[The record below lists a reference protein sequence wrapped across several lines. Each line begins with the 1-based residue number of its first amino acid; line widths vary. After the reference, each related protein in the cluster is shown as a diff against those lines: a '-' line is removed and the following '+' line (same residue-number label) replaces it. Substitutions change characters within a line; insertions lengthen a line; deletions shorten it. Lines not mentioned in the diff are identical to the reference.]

1 MAALARFAC
10 MKAVMRARLGA
21 AAILARLNQ
30 VPGVEVIAVETEDE
44 LAAAISDAE
53 LLLLPDSHYS
63 AETAQILKQ
72 RAKKL
77 TWIQLLSAGYD
88 AVSRHGYPANVAI
101 TNAGPAFAPSVATH
115 ALGLLLGIQRQF
127 PILLADQKRHAW
139 DKGGARE
146 RCAAPIDSTV
156 AVLGFGYIGSE
167 IGRLLQA
174 FGARVVALTRSAKP
188 HPHADESLSINELRN
203 VLPRA
208 DAVIVA
214 LAASPETRHL
224 IGAPEFALMKR
235 SAVIV
240 NIARGYIINGEALG
254 AALRDGTI
262 AGAGLDVTEPEPL
275 PPDNQLWDAPN
286 LIIAPHMAG
295 APGAVTAK
303 RLAQV
308 VSDNVTRHLKGVAL
322 AHIVTP

>member
-1 MAALARFAC
+1 

-21 AAILARLNQ
+21 AAILARLKH
-30 VPGVEVIAVETEDE
+30 VPDVEVIVVDSEDE
-44 LAAAISDAE
+44 LAAAIPDAE

-77 TWIQLLSAGYD
+77 AWIQLLSAGYD
-88 AVSRHGYPANVAI
+88 AVGRHGYPANVAV
-101 TNAGPAFAPSVATH
+101 TNAGPAFAPAVATQ
-115 ALGLLLGIQRQF
+115 ALGLLLGVQRQF

-146 RCAAPIDSTV
+146 RCAAPIDSTI

-174 FGARVVALTRSAKP
+174 FGAHVVALTRSAKP
-188 HPHADESLSINELRN
+188 HPDADESLSINELRN

-208 DAVIVA
+208 DAVMIA

-224 IGAPEFALMKR
+224 IGATEFALMKR
-235 SAVIV
+235 SAV
-240 NIARGYIINGEALG
+240 ARQHRARLYRRLRSARRRAARRHDRRRRARRDRARAAAAGPSTVGCAQPHHRAAYGGRARPRSRPSASRRSSGE
-254 AALRDGTI
+254 
-262 AGAGLDVTEPEPL
+262 
-275 PPDNQLWDAPN
+275 
-286 LIIAPHMAG
+286 
-295 APGAVTAK
+295 
-303 RLAQV
+303 
-308 VSDNVTRHLKGVAL
+308 NVTRHLKGEPL
-322 AHIVTP
+322 AHTVTP

>member
-1 MAALARFAC
+1 

-21 AAILARLNQ
+21 AAIQARLKE
-30 VPGVEVIAVETEDE
+30 VPGVELTTVDTEEE
-44 LAAAISDAE
+44 LAAAIPDAE
-53 LLLLPDSHYS
+53 LLMLPDSHYS
-63 AETAQILKQ
+63 AETAQTLKT

-77 TWIQLLSAGYD
+77 AWIQLLSAGYD
-88 AVSRHGYPANVAI
+88 AVGRHGYPTNIAV
-101 TNAGPAFAPSVATH
+101 TNAGPAFAPAVATQ
-115 ALGLLLGIQRQF
+115 ALGLLLGVQRQF
-127 PILLADQKRHAW
+127 PILLADQKKHAW

-146 RCAAPIDSTV
+146 RCAAPIDSTI

-174 FGARVVALTRSAKP
+174 FGAHIVALTRSAEP
-188 HPHADESLSINELRN
+188 HPHADESLSIKELHA

-208 DAVIVA
+208 DAVVIA
-214 LAASPETRHL
+214 LAASAETRHL
-224 IGAPEFALMKR
+224 IGAKEFALMKR
-235 SAVIV
+235 SATIV
-240 NIARGYIINGEALG
+240 NIARGYIIDGDALG
-254 AALRDGTI
+254 KALRDGTI

-286 LIIAPHMAG
+286 LILAPHMAG
-295 APGAVTAK
+295 APSAVTAK

-308 VSDNVTRHLKGVAL
+308 VYDNVTRHLKGEAL

>member
-1 MAALARFAC
+1 

-21 AAILARLNQ
+21 AAIIARLKN
-30 VPGVEVIAVETEDE
+30 VPGVELIAVDSEEE
-44 LAAAISDAE
+44 LAAAIPDAE
-53 LLLLPDSHYS
+53 LLLLPDSHYP
-63 AETAQILKQ
+63 ATTAQILKE

-77 TWIQLLSAGYD
+77 SWIQLLSAGYD
-88 AVSRHGYPANVAI
+88 AVGRHGYPGHVVI
-101 TNAGPAFAPSVATH
+101 TNAGPAFAPSVATQ

-127 PILLADQKRHAW
+127 PILLADQKKHAW

-174 FGARVVALTRSAKP
+174 FGARVVALTRSARP

-214 LAASPETRHL
+214 LAASPETWHL

-240 NIARGYIINGEALG
+240 NIARGYIIDGEALG
-254 AALRDGTI
+254 KALRDGTI

-295 APGAVTAK
+295 APGSVTAK

-308 VSDNVTRHLKGVAL
+308 VEENVLRRLKGEAL
-322 AHIVTP
+322 QHTVRP

>member
-1 MAALARFAC
+1 
-10 MKAVMRARLGA
+10 
-21 AAILARLNQ
+21 
-30 VPGVEVIAVETEDE
+30 
-44 LAAAISDAE
+44 
-53 LLLLPDSHYS
+53 
-63 AETAQILKQ
+63 
-72 RAKKL
+72 
-77 TWIQLLSAGYD
+77 
-88 AVSRHGYPANVAI
+88 
-101 TNAGPAFAPSVATH
+101 
-115 ALGLLLGIQRQF
+115 LLLGIQRQI
-127 PILLADQKRHAW
+127 PILLADQKNHAW

-146 RCAAPIDSTV
+146 RCAAPIDSTI

-174 FGARVVALTRSAKP
+174 FGAHVVALTRSAKP
-188 HPHADESLSINELRN
+188 HPNADESLSIDALRD

-208 DAVIVA
+208 DVVIVA

-224 IGAPEFALMKR
+224 IGTSEFALMKR

-240 NIARGYIINGEALG
+240 NIARGYIIDGDALG
-254 AALRDGTI
+254 KALRDGTI

-275 PPDNQLWDAPN
+275 PADNPLWDAPN

-308 VSDNVTRHLKGVAL
+308 VEENVTRRLNGEAL
-322 AHIVTP
+322 AHTVRP

>member
-1 MAALARFAC
+1 

-21 AAILARLNQ
+21 AAIIARLKD
-30 VPGVEVIAVETEDE
+30 VPGVELIAVDSEDE
-44 LAAAISDAE
+44 LAAAIPDADI
-53 LLLLPDSHYS
+53 LMLPDSHYS
-63 AETAQILKQ
+63 AETAKILNSQ
-72 RAKKL
+72 AKKL
-77 TWIQLLSAGYD
+77 SWIQLLSAGYD
-88 AVSRHGYPANVAI
+88 AVGRHGYPANVAI
-101 TNAGPAFAPSVATH
+101 TNAGPAFAPAVATQ
-115 ALGLLLGIQRQF
+115 ALGLLLGIQRQI
-127 PILLADQKRHAW
+127 PILLADQKKHAW
-139 DKGGARE
+139 DKSGARE
-146 RCAAPIDSTV
+146 RCAAPIDSTI

-174 FGARVVALTRSAKP
+174 FGGHVVALTRSAKP

-224 IGAPEFALMKR
+224 IGAAEFALMKR

-240 NIARGYIINGEALG
+240 NIARGYIIDGAALG
-254 AALRDGTI
+254 KALRDGTI

-275 PPDNQLWDAPN
+275 PADNPLWDAPN

-308 VSDNVTRHLKGVAL
+308 VEENVTRRLKGEAL
-322 AHIVTP
+322 QHTVMP

>member
-1 MAALARFAC
+1 

-21 AAILARLNQ
+21 AAIQARLKQ
-30 VPGVEVIAVETEDE
+30 MPDVELTTVETEDE
-44 LAAAISDAE
+44 LAAAIPDAE

-63 AETAQILKQ
+63 AETAQILKT
-72 RAKKL
+72 RAMKL
-77 TWIQLLSAGYD
+77 AWLQLLSAGYD
-88 AVSRHGYPANVAI
+88 AVGRHGYPTNVTV
-101 TNAGPAFAPSVATH
+101 TNAGPAFAPAVATQ

-127 PILLADQKRHAW
+127 PILLADQKKHAW

-146 RCAAPIDSTV
+146 RCAAPIDSTI

-167 IGRLLQA
+167 IGRLLRA
-174 FGARVVALTRSAKP
+174 FGAHVVALTRNAKP
-188 HPHADESLSINELRN
+188 HPHADESLSIKELRA

-208 DAVIVA
+208 DAVVVA

-235 SAVIV
+235 SSYVV
-240 NIARGYIINGEALG
+240 NIARGYIIDGEALG
-254 AALRDGTI
+254 KALRDGTI

-295 APGAVTAK
+295 APGTVTAK

-308 VSDNVTRHLKGVAL
+308 VYDNLTRHLKGEAL
-322 AHIVTP
+322 QHVVTP

>member
-1 MAALARFAC
+1 

-21 AAILARLNQ
+21 AAIIARLKQ

-44 LAAAISDAE
+44 LAAAIPDAE
-53 LLLLPDSHYS
+53 MLMLPDSHYP
-63 AETAQILKQ
+63 ATTAQILKE

-77 TWIQLLSAGYD
+77 SWIQLLSAGYD
-88 AVSRHGYPANVAI
+88 AVGRHGYPGNVVI
-101 TNAGPAFAPSVATH
+101 TNAGPAFAPAVATQ
-115 ALGLLLGIQRQF
+115 AMGLLLGIQRQF
-127 PILLADQKRHAW
+127 PILIADQKKHAW

-146 RCAAPIDSTV
+146 RCAAPIDSTI

-174 FGARVVALTRSAKP
+174 FGAHVVALTRSAQP
-188 HPHADESLSINELRN
+188 HPHADESLSINELRH

-208 DAVIVA
+208 DTVVIA

-240 NIARGYIINGEALG
+240 NIARGSIVDGEALG
-254 AALRDGTI
+254 KALRDGTI

-295 APGAVTAK
+295 APGSVTAK

-308 VSDNVTRHLKGVAL
+308 VEENVTRRLKGEAL
-322 AHIVTP
+322 AHTVTP

>member
-1 MAALARFAC
+1 

-21 AAILARLNQ
+21 AAILARLKH
-30 VPGVEVIAVETEDE
+30 VPGVEVIAVETEEE
-44 LAAAISDAE
+44 LAAAIPDAE

-63 AETAQILKQ
+63 AETAQVLKE

-77 TWIQLLSAGYD
+77 SWIQLLSAGYD
-88 AVSRHGYPANVAI
+88 AVGRHGYPANVAV
-101 TNAGPAFAPSVATH
+101 TNAGPAFAPAVATQ
-115 ALGLLLGIQRQF
+115 ALGLLLGVQRQF

-146 RCAAPIDSTV
+146 RCAAPIDSTI

-174 FGARVVALTRSAKP
+174 FGAHVVTLTRSAKP
-188 HPHADESLSINELRN
+188 HPYADESRSINELRD

-214 LAASPETRHL
+214 LAASAETRHL
-224 IGAPEFALMKR
+224 IGAAEFALMKR
-235 SAVIV
+235 GAYIV
-240 NIARGYIINGEALG
+240 NIARGYIVDGAALDE
-254 AALRDGTI
+254 ALRDGTI

-275 PPDNQLWDAPN
+275 PPDNPLWDAPN

-295 APGAVTAK
+295 APGSVTAK
-303 RLAQV
+303 RLADV
-308 VSDNVTRHLKGVAL
+308 VGDNVTRHLKGEAL
-322 AHIVTP
+322 AHTVTP

>member
-1 MAALARFAC
+1 

-21 AAILARLNQ
+21 AAIQARLKQ
-30 VPGVEVIAVETEDE
+30 MPGVELIAVETEDE
-44 LAAAISDAE
+44 LAAAIPDAE

-63 AETAQILKQ
+63 AETAQILKE
-72 RAKKL
+72 RARKL
-77 TWIQLLSAGYD
+77 AWIQLLSAGYD
-88 AVSRHGYPANVAI
+88 AVGRHGYPTHVAI
-101 TNAGPAFAPSVATH
+101 TNAGPAFAPSVATQ
-115 ALGLLLGIQRQF
+115 ALGLLLGVQRQF

-146 RCAAPIDSTV
+146 RCAAPIDSTI

-167 IGRLLQA
+167 IGRLLKA
-174 FGARVVALTRSAKP
+174 FGAHVVALTRSAKP
-188 HPHADESLSINELRN
+188 HPHADESLSITELGA

-208 DAVIVA
+208 DAVVVA
-214 LAASPETRHL
+214 LAASAETRHL
-224 IGAPEFALMKR
+224 IGAKEFALMRR
-235 SAVIV
+235 SAYIV
-240 NIARGYIINGEALG
+240 NIARGYIIDGGALG
-254 AALRDGTI
+254 KALRDGTI

-275 PPDNQLWDAPN
+275 PPDDQLWDAPN

-308 VSDNVTRHLKGVAL
+308 VYDNVTRHLKGEAL
-322 AHIVTP
+322 AHIVVP